1 MSCLTA
7 QFCNPRLPLFVQVA
21 QTDSV
26 RHLHNCGMLPNG
38 LFSRHRLC
46 SQLMSASCIHPGLG
60 TVIDN
65 LMQSF
70 SDEQDPDTTGQPWQ
84 TNEYFPGAGMEIYE
98 VCVCLWY
105 CVLDSNGLCVCVCVC
120 VCCGSRIADRT
131 QPAMR
136 QQLTTTVCLPRFP
149 SQAVSSTIFPLRR
162 LPTQCTF
169 ISKFK
174 SQSMFHACA
183 RVF

>member
-26 RHLHNCGMLPNG
+26 RHLNNCGMLPNG
-38 LFSRHRLC
+38 LFSRHQLL

-70 SDEQDPDTTGQPWQ
+70 SDEQDPDRAGQPWQ
-84 TNEYFPGAGMEIYE
+84 TDEYFPGAGMEIYE
-98 VCVCLWY
+98 VRVCLWY
-105 CVLDSNGLCVCVCVC
+105 CVLDSNGLCMCVCVCVC
-120 VCCGSRIADRT
+120 VC
-131 QPAMR
+131 
-136 QQLTTTVCLPRFP
+136 VC
-149 SQAVSSTIFPLRR
+149 
-162 LPTQCTF
+162 
-169 ISKFK
+169 
-174 SQSMFHACA
+174 ACCVRA
-183 RVF
+183 RVCSCTLYVHCVCWSIHERVNSNEGEMQFWRI